1 MSRIGF
7 SRGVYFWDWG
17 FVMEGSRHGSAA
29 GVEACD
35 YDNRRRMDGGGG
47 EDGGGRASGWRWT
60 LGEEEGEEMD

>member
-60 LGEEEGEEMD
+60 LGVGSD